1 MPNAP
6 KKDYLAFLNRLS
18 RKWQKKVAKIVGL
31 ETGEKVLG
39 SWHLVHPTRRDLPKL
54 HLVITNRR
62 ILLVRSETGAIGYS
76 SRLDESLEL
85 DVVEKGACSTTH
97 FPKSFIDK
105 NGNIFLGKGESVE
118 GTYGDIGFYRVED
131 AYDLDGSLL
140 IPDAR
145 NHFYDISD
153 LLNPKEIASA
163 IEGILTTLYPEK

>member
-6 KKDYLAFLNRLS
+6 KKDYLAFLNRLHP
-18 RKWQKKVAKIVGL
+18 KGQKKVAKIVGL

-39 SWHLVHPTRRDLPKL
+39 SLHLVHPTHRDLAKR
-54 HLVITNRR
+54 HLVITNKR
-62 ILLVRSETGAIGYS
+62 ILLVRSETGAIRYS
-76 SRLDESLEL
+76 SRLDETLEL
-85 DVVEKGACSTTH
+85 EVFEKGVCSTTH

-131 AYDLDGSLL
+131 AYDLDGRLL

-153 LLNPKEIASA
+153 LLNPKEIALA
-163 IEGILTTLYPEK
+163 IEGILATLYPDR